1 MAEELEFFK
10 ALEAVLY
17 PLTTASSLLRVVDR
31 ADREGVLR
39 QLRDGADVAD
49 LANVTGRSNESA
61 RALCAALVANGIAEA
76 YASGFRLTPPWRAV
90 TAEGTFIRLR
100 DVLAQS
106 RVIDALMSGGQT
118 TYSTLSPAD
127 RSAFA
132 HAVSPN
138 PYAPEL
144 VDRIRKEIAEDP
156 WWAPMATGGRYLELG
171 CGIAG
176 RMLTMLQAMPLLRAV
191 GVELDPDLAEEAR
204 QRAADLNLQDRVEI
218 ITADATTYRSE
229 DAFDFGWWSQWF
241 FPSSTREAALAS
253 MLANLRAGGVVRA
266 PVFGDHDR
274 IAAEP
279 LGEEARLYTLDR
291 VMLDSW
297 GVPERTPV
305 QLRAEF
311 EEAGFT
317 DVTIAPGDIATAV
330 YARAP

>member
-218 ITADATTYRSE
+218 IAADATTYRSE

-266 PVFGDHDR
+266 PSSATTTASPRSRSARRLVSTR
-274 IAAEP
+274 WTASCSI
-279 LGEEARLYTLDR
+279 LGGAGAHSRS
-291 VMLDSW
+291 VA
-297 GVPERTPV
+297 
-305 QLRAEF
+305 AEF